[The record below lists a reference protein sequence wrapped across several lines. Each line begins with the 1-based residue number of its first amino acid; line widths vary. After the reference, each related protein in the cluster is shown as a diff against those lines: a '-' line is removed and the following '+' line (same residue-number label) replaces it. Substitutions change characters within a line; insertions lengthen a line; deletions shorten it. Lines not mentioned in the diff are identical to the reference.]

1 MTLAFAMAAGVLAG
15 SGAYL
20 ALKRDLLRVVAG
32 IVLIANA
39 ANLTIMASGRTRGRS
54 PILPVEG
61 EISDPLVQAMTVT
74 ALVISFGVIALL
86 LSLVYRVYTGYDTL
100 DLDELSEEEARHA
113 REIDRQARR
122 ADEAAEEESR

>member
-1 MTLAFAMAAGVLAG
+1 MTLAFALVAGVLAG
-15 SGAYL
+15 TGAYL

-39 ANLTIMASGRTRGRS
+39 ANLTLMASGRTRGSS
-54 PILPVEG
+54 PILPVDG

-74 ALVISFGVIALL
+74 ALVIGFAVIALL
-86 LSLVYRVYTGYDTL
+86 LSLVYRVYTGYHTL

-113 REIDRQARR
+113 REVDRQAR
-122 ADEAAEEESR
+122 DHDDLAASEGR

>member
-1 MTLAFAMAAGVLAG
+1 MTLAFAVAAGVLAG

-61 EISDPLVQAMTVT
+61 DISDPLVQAMTVT
-74 ALVISFGVIALL
+74 ALVIGFAVIALL

-113 REIDRQARR
+113 REVDRR
-122 ADEAAEEESR
+122 ARHFDEAAEVESR

>member
-1 MTLAFAMAAGVLAG
+1 MTLAFAVAAGVLAG

-39 ANLTIMASGRTRGRS
+39 ANLTLMASGRTRGRS

-74 ALVISFGVIALL
+74 ALVIGFGVIALL

-113 REIDRQARR
+113 REVDRQARHV
-122 ADEAAEEESR
+122 DEAAEAESR

>member
-1 MTLAFAMAAGVLAG
+1 MTLAFALAAGVLAG

-39 ANLTIMASGRTRGRS
+39 ANLTLMASGRTRGAS

-61 EISDPLVQAMTVT
+61 EVSDPLVQAMTLT
-74 ALVISFGVIALL
+74 ALVIGFAVIALL

-100 DLDELSEEEARHA
+100 DLDELSKEEARHA
-113 REIDRQARR
+113 REVDRQAR
-122 ADEAAEEESR
+122 DDDDAAEAEGR

>member
-1 MTLAFAMAAGVLAG
+1 MTLAFAVAAGVLAG

-74 ALVISFGVIALL
+74 ALVIGFGVIALL

-113 REIDRQARR
+113 QEVDRQARHV
-122 ADEAAEEESR
+122 DEAAEAESR

>member
-1 MTLAFAMAAGVLAG
+1 MTLAFALAAGVLAG

-39 ANLTIMASGRTRGRS
+39 ANLTLMASGRTQGAS

-61 EISDPLVQAMTVT
+61 EVSDPLVQAMTLT
-74 ALVISFGVIALL
+74 ALVIGFAVIALL

-100 DLDELSEEEARHA
+100 DLDELSKEEAHHA
-113 REIDRQARR
+113 REVDRQAR
-122 ADEAAEEESR
+122 DDDDAAEAQGR

>member
-1 MTLAFAMAAGVLAG
+1 MTLAFAVAAGVLAG

-74 ALVISFGVIALL
+74 ALVIGFGVIALL

-113 REIDRQARR
+113 REVDRR
-122 ADEAAEEESR
+122 ARHVDEAAEAESR